1 MPIPRVIVE
10 PDAEDKVLELI
21 ETKGFKMRSM
31 RMHVST
37 DKPRNRS
44 G

>member
-21 ETKGFKMRSM
+21 ETKGFQVRSM
-31 RMHVST
+31 GMQVST
-37 DKPRNRS
+37 DEPRSRS